1 MNIWAEKDLPFQT
14 RQALNLLLAIRKDFI
29 EHGFRKAGFY
39 VDKDAMDLQYYGDSI
54 LILYFAEGDLH
65 YDINE
70 SWMQF
75 LMEGKFEDL
84 KQECNEKLAKGKG
97 KGKKGKQS
105 TASPQ

>member
-1 MNIWAEKDLPFQT
+1 M
-14 RQALNLLLAIRKDFI
+14 AIRKDCI
-29 EHGFRKAGFY
+29 DRDLHKAGFY
-39 VDKDAMDLQYYGDSI
+39 VDKDAMNLQYYGDITFTLS
-54 LILYFAEGDLH
+54 LVEGDLR

-75 LMEGKFEDL
+75 LVEGKFEDL

-105 TASPQ
+105 TVPQQ